1 MLELSSQTAAY
12 EAMQSTLEAD
22 HFGRWVV
29 FHDEE
34 LVGVYDSDGD
44 ALDDA
49 MRKFGRGPYLIRQVG
64 LVPVPP
70 LALVMPR

>member
-1 MLELSSQTAAY
+1 MAY
-12 EAMQSTLEAD
+12 ESMQSTLEAD

-34 LVGVYDSDGD
+34 LVGVYDSDAD

-49 MRKFGRGPYLIRQVG
+49 MRKFGR
-64 LVPVPP
+64 VPIS
-70 LALVMPR
+70 